1 MSFDCWASVLRDCGR
16 GKSREHYISDGIFD
30 GQTVTAFGL
39 PWCRDKPLTIGMRG
53 AVAKILCVKHNSN
66 LSEFDAEA
74 AKLSKFLVGN
84 VLDDPLAEASIT
96 LNGRHLEKWA
106 LKTFFN
112 LGYIRGLH
120 REQPNRLDPPPHLVR
135 HLFSN
140 EPVAEGVGLYFVT
153 GKVSNHDFG
162 PGVWWNAI
170 QNPSN
175 KAEIYGMTFTFFG
188 IRFVVSIPS
197 VRAEQR
203 IAAMGQVNGFDYAS
217 AKILY
222 RPPNIGLTSSTAGLK
237 RIDLQ
242 W

>member
-1 MSFDCWASVLRDCGR
+1 MGLDCWASLLKDCGK
-16 GKSREHYISDGIFD
+16 GNSREHYISDGIFD
-30 GQTVTAFGL
+30 GHPVTAFGL
-39 PWCRDKPLTIGMRG
+39 PWCRDKPVTIGMRS
-53 AVAKILCVKHNSN
+53 AVAKILCGKHNSG

-135 HLFSN
+135 HLFFN

-153 GKVSNHDFG
+153 GKVSNTDFG
-162 PGVWWNAI
+162 PGLWWNAI
-170 QNPSN
+170 QNPTN

-188 IRFVVSIPS
+188 IRFVISIPPI
-197 VRAEQR
+197 RAEEK
-203 IAAMGQVNGFDYAS
+203 IARMGLVKDFDYAS

-237 RIDLQ
+237 RID
-242 W
+242 

>member
-1 MSFDCWASVLRDCGR
+1 MLFSTLADYCTEASLSEHISFDCWASVLRDCGQ

-30 GQTVTAFGL
+30 GQIVTAFGL

-53 AVAKILCVKHNSN
+53 AVAN
-66 LSEFDAEA
+66 F
-74 AKLSKFLVGN
+74 VGN
-84 VLDDPLAEASIT
+84 VLVDPRAEASIT

-112 LGYIRGLH
+112 LGYMRGLH
-120 REQPNRLDPPPHLVR
+120 REQANRLDPPSHLVR

-140 EPVAEGVGLYFVT
+140 EPAAEGVGLYFVT
-153 GKVSNHDFG
+153 GKISNRDFG

-170 QNPSN
+170 QNPDN
-175 KAEIYGMTFTFFG
+175 KTEIYGMTFTFFG
-188 IRFVVSIPS
+188 IRCVVSIPPI
-197 VRAEQR
+197 RAEQR
-203 IAAMGQVNGFDYAS
+203 IAAMGRVNDFDYAS

>member
-1 MSFDCWASVLRDCGR
+1 MGLDCWASLLKDCGK
-16 GKSREHYISDGIFD
+16 GNSREHYISDGIFD
-30 GQTVTAFGL
+30 GHPVTAFGL
-39 PWCRDKPLTIGMRG
+39 PWCRDKPVTIGMRS
-53 AVAKILCVKHNSN
+53 AVAKILCGKHNSG

-74 AKLSKFLVGN
+74 AKLSKFLVTN
-84 VLDDPLAEASIT
+84 VLDDPLAQASIS

-120 REQPNRLDPPPHLVR
+120 REQPNRIDPPPHLVR
-135 HLFSN
+135 HLFLN
-140 EPVAEGVGLYFVT
+140 ESVADGVGLYLVT
-153 GKVSNHDFG
+153 GKVSNTDFG
-162 PGVWWNAI
+162 PGLWWNAI
-170 QNPSN
+170 QNPTN

-188 IRFVVSIPS
+188 IRFVISIPPI
-197 VRAEQR
+197 RAEEK
-203 IAAMGQVNGFDYAS
+203 IARMGLVKDFDFAS